1 LDTPFFFASR
11 SRLYAF
17 LYNFRFYGRL
27 SRALVQHRKTTA
39 GLATGKILELGPGTG
54 ANLRYYR
61 KSVEVI
67 LLEINPYMIESLVKK
82 LPVSDYHSSAIRGTA
97 ETLPFKDSVF
107 DSVVVTL
114 ALASMDR
121 LNVALLEILRVMK
134 KNGNLYFLEHVNA
147 PDKRIRFLQKS
158 IGKLWGFMTCG
169 DKLNCNITEAIHT
182 VGFDHINSND
192 IIIEGAFPFTKH
204 AVIGSARK

>member
-1 LDTPFFFASR
+1 MDTHLFFSSR

-27 SRALVQHRKTTA
+27 SRTLVQHRKTTA
-39 GLATGKILELGPGTG
+39 GLATGKTLELGPGTG
-54 ANLRYYR
+54 ANLRHYR
-61 KSVEVI
+61 KSVELI
-67 LLEINPYMIESLVKK
+67 LLEINPYMIKSLVKK
-82 LPVSDYHSSAIRGTA
+82 LPSSDYHASAIRGTA
-97 ETLPFKDSVF
+97 EILPFKDSVF

-121 LNVALLEILRVMK
+121 INLVLLEILRVMK

-147 PDKRIRFLQKS
+147 SDKRIRFLQMS
-158 IGKLWGFMTCG
+158 MGKLWSFMTCG
-169 DKLNCNITEAIHT
+169 DKLNCNIAEAIHT
-182 VGFDHINSND
+182 VGFDYININD
-192 IIIEGAFPFTKH
+192 IIIEGAFPFTKQ

>member
-1 LDTPFFFASR
+1 METHLFFSSR

-27 SRALVQHRKTTA
+27 SRTLVQHRKTTA
-39 GLATGKILELGPGTG
+39 GLATGKTLELGPGTG
-54 ANLRYYR
+54 ANLRHYR
-61 KSVEVI
+61 KSVELI
-67 LLEINPYMIESLVKK
+67 LLEINPYMIKSLVKK
-82 LPVSDYHSSAIRGTA
+82 LPSSDYHASAIRGTA
-97 ETLPFKDSVF
+97 EILPFKDSVF

-121 LNVALLEILRVMK
+121 INLVLLEILRVMK

-147 PDKRIRFLQKS
+147 SDKRIRFLQMS
-158 IGKLWGFMTCG
+158 MGKLWSFMTCG
-169 DKLNCNITEAIHT
+169 DKLNCNIAEAIHT
-182 VGFDHINSND
+182 VGFDYININD
-192 IIIEGAFPFTKH
+192 IIIEGAFPFTKQ

>member
-1 LDTPFFFASR
+1 MDTPLFFSSR

-27 SRALVQHRKTTA
+27 SRTLVQHRKTTA
-39 GLATGKILELGPGTG
+39 GLATGKTLELGPGTG
-54 ANLRYYR
+54 ANLRHYR
-61 KSVEVI
+61 KSVELI
-67 LLEINPYMIESLVKK
+67 LLEINPYMIKSLVKK
-82 LPVSDYHSSAIRGTA
+82 LPSSDYHASAIRGTA
-97 ETLPFKDSVF
+97 EILPFKDSVF

-121 LNVALLEILRVMK
+121 INLVLLEILRVMK

-147 PDKRIRFLQKS
+147 SDKRIRFLQMS
-158 IGKLWGFMTCG
+158 MGKLWSFMTCG
-169 DKLNCNITEAIHT
+169 DKLNCNIAEAIHT
-182 VGFDHINSND
+182 VGFDYININD
-192 IIIEGAFPFTKH
+192 IIIEGAFPFTKQ

>member
-1 LDTPFFFASR
+1 MDTHLFFSSR

-27 SRALVQHRKTTA
+27 SRTLVQHRKTTA
-39 GLATGKILELGPGTG
+39 GLATGKTLELGPGTG

-61 KSVEVI
+61 KSVEII
-67 LLEINPYMIESLVKK
+67 LLEINPYMIKSLVKK
-82 LPVSDYHSSAIRGTA
+82 LPSSDYHASAIRGTA
-97 ETLPFKDSVF
+97 EILPFKDSVF

-121 LNVALLEILRVMK
+121 INLVLLEILRVMK

-147 PDKRIRFLQKS
+147 SDKRIRFLQMS
-158 IGKLWGFMTCG
+158 MGKLWSFMTCG
-169 DKLNCNITEAIHT
+169 DKLNCNIAEAIHT
-182 VGFDHINSND
+182 VGFDYININD
-192 IIIEGAFPFTKH
+192 IIIEGAFPFTKQ

>member
-1 LDTPFFFASR
+1 MDTPLFFSSR

-27 SRALVQHRKTTA
+27 SRTLVQHRKTTA
-39 GLATGKILELGPGTG
+39 GLATGKTLELGPGTG

-61 KSVEVI
+61 KSVEII
-67 LLEINPYMIESLVKK
+67 LLEINPYMIKSLVKK
-82 LPVSDYHSSAIRGTA
+82 LPSSDYHASAIRGTA
-97 ETLPFKDSVF
+97 EILPFKDSVF

-121 LNVALLEILRVMK
+121 INLVLLEILRVMK

-147 PDKRIRFLQKS
+147 SDKRIRFLQMS
-158 IGKLWGFMTCG
+158 MGKLWSFMTCG
-169 DKLNCNITEAIHT
+169 DKLNCNIAEAIHT
-182 VGFDHINSND
+182 VGFDYININD
-192 IIIEGAFPFTKH
+192 IIIEGAFPFTKQ
-204 AVIGSARK
+204 AVIGSAPK

>member
-1 LDTPFFFASR
+1 VDTHLFFSSR

-27 SRALVQHRKTTA
+27 SRTLVQHRKTTA
-39 GLATGKILELGPGTG
+39 GLATGKTLELGPGTG
-54 ANLRYYR
+54 ANLRHYR
-61 KSVEVI
+61 KSVELI
-67 LLEINPYMIESLVKK
+67 LLEINPYMIKSLVKK
-82 LPVSDYHSSAIRGTA
+82 LPSSDYHASAIRGTA
-97 ETLPFKDSVF
+97 EILPFKDSVF

-121 LNVALLEILRVMK
+121 INLVLLEILRVMK

-147 PDKRIRFLQKS
+147 SDKRIRFLQMS
-158 IGKLWGFMTCG
+158 MGKLWSFMTCG
-169 DKLNCNITEAIHT
+169 DKLNCNIAEAIHT
-182 VGFDHINSND
+182 VGFDYININD
-192 IIIEGAFPFTKH
+192 IIIEGAFPFTKQ

>member
-1 LDTPFFFASR
+1 MDTHLFFSSR

-27 SRALVQHRKTTA
+27 SRTLVQHRKTTA
-39 GLATGKILELGPGTG
+39 GLATGKTLELGPGTG

-61 KSVEVI
+61 KSVEII
-67 LLEINPYMIESLVKK
+67 LLEINPYMIKSLVKK
-82 LPVSDYHSSAIRGTA
+82 LPSSDYHASAIRGTA
-97 ETLPFKDSVF
+97 EILPFKDSVF

-121 LNVALLEILRVMK
+121 INLVLLEILRVMK

-147 PDKRIRFLQKS
+147 SDKRIRFLQMS
-158 IGKLWGFMTCG
+158 MGKLWSFMTCG
-169 DKLNCNITEAIHT
+169 DKLNCNIAEAIHT
-182 VGFDHINSND
+182 VGFDYININD
-192 IIIEGAFPFTKH
+192 IIIEGAFPFTKQ
-204 AVIGSARK
+204 AVMGSARK

>member
-1 LDTPFFFASR
+1 MDTPLFFSSR

-27 SRALVQHRKTTA
+27 SRTLVQHRKTTA
-39 GLATGKILELGPGTG
+39 GLATGKTLELGPGTG
-54 ANLRYYR
+54 ANLRHYR
-61 KSVEVI
+61 KSVELI
-67 LLEINPYMIESLVKK
+67 LLEINPYMIKSLVKK
-82 LPVSDYHSSAIRGTA
+82 LPSSDYHASAIRGTA
-97 ETLPFKDSVF
+97 EILPFKDSVF

-121 LNVALLEILRVMK
+121 INLVLLEILRVMK
-134 KNGNLYFLEHVNA
+134 KNGNLYFLENVSA
-147 PDKRIRFLQKS
+147 PDKRIRFFQKI

-169 DKLNCNITEAIHT
+169 DKLNCNIAEAIHT
-182 VGFDHINSND
+182 VGFDYININD
-192 IIIEGAFPFTKH
+192 IIIEGAFPFTKQ

>member
-1 LDTPFFFASR
+1 MDTHLFFSSR

-27 SRALVQHRKTTA
+27 SRTLVQHRKTTA
-39 GLATGKILELGPGTG
+39 GLATGKTLELGPGTG
-54 ANLRYYR
+54 ANLRHYR
-61 KSVEVI
+61 KSVELI
-67 LLEINPYMIESLVKK
+67 LLEINPYMIKSLVKK
-82 LPVSDYHSSAIRGTA
+82 LPSSDYHASAIRGTA
-97 ETLPFKDSVF
+97 EILPFKDSVF

-121 LNVALLEILRVMK
+121 INLVLLEILRVMK

-147 PDKRIRFLQKS
+147 SDKRIRFLQMS
-158 IGKLWGFMTCG
+158 MGKLWSFMTCG
-169 DKLNCNITEAIHT
+169 DKLNCNIAEAIHAA
-182 VGFDHINSND
+182 GFDHININD
-192 IIIEGAFPFTKH
+192 IIIEGAFPFTKQ